1 MEIKSVKS
9 RNNQGCHKA
18 NVLIHM
24 TDSDHIGLIIKE
36 EITIVKKIFPLT
48 PPPPHFWKVMLQIF
62 NKGYC
67 RIYVRRQRPD
77 SIG

>member
-24 TDSDHIGLIIKE
+24 TDSDYIGLIIKE
-36 EITIVKKIFPLT
+36 EISEQQFSLGKDPATKSDDFLEKL
-48 PPPPHFWKVMLQIF
+48 
-62 NKGYC
+62 
-67 RIYVRRQRPD
+67 D
-77 SIG
+77 